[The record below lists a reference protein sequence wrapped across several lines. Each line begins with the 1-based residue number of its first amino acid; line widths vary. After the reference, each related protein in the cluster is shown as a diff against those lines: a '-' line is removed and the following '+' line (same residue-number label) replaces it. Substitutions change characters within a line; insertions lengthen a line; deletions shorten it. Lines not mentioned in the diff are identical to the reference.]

1 MANVDVQAGSAAI
14 NGWRVTLTL
23 PSGATI
29 TNVWNGVNTGTS
41 GTVQVTNA
49 AYNGSL
55 GAGVTTSFGLQGG
68 GSGTPVT
75 ATCAAS

>member
-1 MANVDVQAGSAAI
+1 MFDPKKLLDDLLGSQI
-14 NGWRVTLTL
+14 
-23 PSGATI
+23 P
-29 TNVWNGVNTGTS
+29 GTS